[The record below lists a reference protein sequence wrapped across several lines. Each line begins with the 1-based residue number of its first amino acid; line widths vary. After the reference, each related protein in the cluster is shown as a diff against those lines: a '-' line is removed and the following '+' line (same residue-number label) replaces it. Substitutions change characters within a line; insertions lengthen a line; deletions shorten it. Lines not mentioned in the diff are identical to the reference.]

1 MEIYGREGGT
11 LFNNSIGYSKL
22 NFIWQKIGQGA
33 FSDVH
38 KAIWTKKD
46 CSQKVALK
54 KIRDESQDKYKE
66 RETKYL
72 SKISHENIVTLYGI
86 SNNMNFKLILILE
99 YSQCGSLHK
108 YLHLSQEGLGRSFKY
123 SDSLRWM
130 HQLALVRL
138 AFISFPLS

>member
-1 MEIYGREGGT
+1 MEIYRREGGT

-86 SNNMNFKLILILE
+86 SNNTNFKLILSWSILNADP
-99 YSQCGSLHK
+99 YTNTYICHK
-108 YLHLSQEGLGRSFKY
+108 R
-123 SDSLRWM
+123 
-130 HQLALVRL
+130 A
-138 AFISFPLS
+138 